1 MAYTEVSF
9 QDASDI
15 IIAAGLSDLVNLEKL
30 SGGWANSNYK
40 LSLNDNTKRVLKIWD
55 GKTLDEVNYLLSI
68 TTYLSDN
75 DVPTPSPIPFSNGE
89 FMVVKD
95 GLAWTLLP
103 FVEGAWLEP
112 NYSSLHSLGRIQAS
126 LHLVIPPVNLKD
138 KYSMG
143 NSLFDKLF
151 SIANERNEWSDF
163 LHMLKSE
170 STILKQNIG
179 ELPRGIIHGDLFPDN
194 ILGTNDNV
202 TSILDFE
209 EVCYDILAFDLV
221 MTFVGCGWENGEP
234 VVERWAA
241 LLEGYQ
247 SVRML
252 SHEEMDSLSDL
263 HRLATLSIAAW
274 RYWQFVINL
283 PNTEHTDRYLEMT
296 ARLNKPLPF

>member
-126 LHLVIPPVNLKD
+126 LHLVIPPVNFRI
-138 KYSMG
+138 SM
-143 NSLFDKLF
+143 
-151 SIANERNEWSDF
+151 
-163 LHMLKSE
+163 
-170 STILKQNIG
+170 
-179 ELPRGIIHGDLFPDN
+179 
-194 ILGTNDNV
+194 
-202 TSILDFE
+202 
-209 EVCYDILAFDLV
+209 
-221 MTFVGCGWENGEP
+221 
-234 VVERWAA
+234 
-241 LLEGYQ
+241 
-247 SVRML
+247 
-252 SHEEMDSLSDL
+252 
-263 HRLATLSIAAW
+263 
-274 RYWQFVINL
+274 
-283 PNTEHTDRYLEMT
+283 
-296 ARLNKPLPF
+296 

>member
-112 NYSSLHSLGRIQAS
+112 NY
-126 LHLVIPPVNLKD
+126 
-138 KYSMG
+138 
-143 NSLFDKLF
+143 
-151 SIANERNEWSDF
+151 
-163 LHMLKSE
+163 
-170 STILKQNIG
+170 
-179 ELPRGIIHGDLFPDN
+179 
-194 ILGTNDNV
+194 
-202 TSILDFE
+202 
-209 EVCYDILAFDLV
+209 
-221 MTFVGCGWENGEP
+221 
-234 VVERWAA
+234 
-241 LLEGYQ
+241 
-247 SVRML
+247 
-252 SHEEMDSLSDL
+252 
-263 HRLATLSIAAW
+263 
-274 RYWQFVINL
+274 
-283 PNTEHTDRYLEMT
+283 
-296 ARLNKPLPF
+296 